1 MKRILLI
8 LLVLNFGYSHNAT
21 YIHHNIQL
29 TNRTLGDI
37 NDDKLG
43 YIN

>member
-8 LLVLNFGYSHNAT
+8 LLILNLGYSHNTT
-21 YIHHNIQL
+21 YSHHNIQL

-37 NDDKLG
+37 NDDG
-43 YIN
+43 DIY